1 MISKLLETIENL
13 GTKTTKTA
21 IPLLQTTAAIM
32 IPKSQVQSIQ
42 IWHYHSGAYYQQL
55 LIQQ

>member
-42 IWHYHSGAYYQQL
+42 I
-55 LIQQ
+55 